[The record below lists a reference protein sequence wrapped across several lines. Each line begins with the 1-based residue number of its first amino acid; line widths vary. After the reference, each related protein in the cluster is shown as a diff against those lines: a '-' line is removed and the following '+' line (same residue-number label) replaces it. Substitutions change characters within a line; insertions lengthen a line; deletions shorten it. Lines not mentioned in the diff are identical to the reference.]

1 MSPPTLQVNGEERTV
16 DLPPDT
22 PLLWALRDGLGLT
35 GTKYGCGIGRCG
47 ACTVLLDGRAARSC
61 LTPIGGLSDAGVEV
75 VTIEGLS
82 ERGDHPAQRAWVE
95 EDVSQCGYCQAGM
108 VVSIAGLLERT
119 PDPDDAAIDAALSGH
134 LCRCGTYGRARRAA
148 RRAVSILREGSG

>member
-1 MSPPTLQVNGEERTV
+1 MIPVTLRVNGEERAV

-35 GTKYGCGIGRCG
+35 GAKYGCGIGRCG

-61 LTPIGGLSDAGVEV
+61 LSPVGGLEGVEV

-82 ERGDHPAQRAWVE
+82 EDGDHPAQRAWIE
-95 EDVSQCGYCQAGM
+95 EDVSQCGYCQAGI
-108 VVSIAGLLERT
+108 VVTVAALLERD

-134 LCRCGTYGRARRAA
+134 LCRCGTYGRIRRAVRRAA
-148 RRAVSILREGSG
+148 AILRETAG

>member
-1 MSPPTLQVNGEERTV
+1 MSPVTLRVNGEERSV

-35 GTKYGCGIGRCG
+35 GAKYGCGIGRCG

-61 LTPIGGLSDAGVEV
+61 LTPIGGLAGAGVEV

-82 ERGDHPAQRAWVE
+82 DDAHHPAQRAWIE

-108 VVSIAGLLERT
+108 VVSIAALLERD
-119 PDPDDAAIDAALSGH
+119 PDPDEADLDAALAGH

-148 RRAVSILREGSG
+148 RRAAAIVRETSG

>member
-1 MSPPTLQVNGEERTV
+1 MSPVTLRVNGEERSV

-35 GTKYGCGIGRCG
+35 GAKYGCGIGRCG

-61 LTPIGGLSDAGVEV
+61 LTPIGGLAGAGVEV

-82 ERGDHPAQRAWVE
+82 DDADHPAQRAWIE

-108 VVSIAGLLERT
+108 VVSIAALLERD
-119 PDPDDAAIDAALSGH
+119 PDPDEADLDAALAGH

-148 RRAVSILREGSG
+148 RRAAAIVRETSG